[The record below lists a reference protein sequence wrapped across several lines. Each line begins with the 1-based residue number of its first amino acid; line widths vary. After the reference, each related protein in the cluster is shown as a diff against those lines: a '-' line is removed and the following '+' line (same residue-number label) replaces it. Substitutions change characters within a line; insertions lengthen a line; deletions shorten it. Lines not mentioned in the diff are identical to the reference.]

1 MAICIVIAYFII
13 DGNSISSFVTSEQTP
28 KTNKIE
34 TSLLEPIKLFIV
46 LKNIYNTKLALMPE
60 ILVIIIE

>member
-1 MAICIVIAYFII
+1 MNRN
-13 DGNSISSFVTSEQTP
+13 DTSSFVTSEQTP
-28 KTNKIE
+28 KTNKME
-34 TSLLEPIKLFIV
+34 TSLLKPIKLFMV